1 MSSQAKAY
9 IFAAATILFWSTVA
23 TAFKLALVDQRP
35 LQVLLVAT
43 LTATLI
49 FLTSLAMQG
58 KLKIIKQQTLKQ
70 WSYSMLMGLIN
81 PFLYYLLLFRAY
93 SQLPAQVAQPLN
105 MIWPIVLVLIS
116 VPLLG
121 QKIGLKSI
129 IALFISFSG
138 VVLVSSQG
146 AGEAFDPSQVP
157 FMLLAV
163 STTIFWSFFWILN
176 VRDKRDESLKLFM
189 SFLFSLVY
197 LGAASI
203 ITGVFPEADIRKQLF
218 NIYIGFFEM
227 GLAFLFWLRA
237 LSLSSTT
244 DKVSN
249 LIFIIPFI
257 SLIFIHFLL
266 GEEIFMT
273 TVYGLLLV
281 ILGILIQRSGKTIG
295 KNARQTTKDNTGD

>member
-23 TAFKLALVDQRP
+23 TAFKLALEDQRP

-49 FLTSLAMQG
+49 FLVSLAIQG
-58 KLKIIKQQTLKQ
+58 KLKLIRQQTKRQ
-70 WSYSMLMGLIN
+70 WAYSMLMGLIN

-93 SQLPAQVAQPLN
+93 SNLPAQVAQPLN
-105 MIWPIVLVLIS
+105 MIWPIVLVMIS

-121 QKIGLKSI
+121 QPIGIRSI

-138 VVLVSSQG
+138 VILVSSQG
-146 AGEAFDPSQVP
+146 GGAEYDPSQLP
-157 FMLLAV
+157 YMLLAL
-163 STTIFWSFFWILN
+163 STTLFWSFFWILN
-176 VRDKRDESLKLFM
+176 VKDKREESLKLFM
-189 SFLFSLVY
+189 SFLFSLFY
-197 LGAASI
+197 LWIASL
-203 ITGVFPEADIRKQLF
+203 ITGVYPEAIIGKQIL

-227 GLAFLFWLRA
+227 GLAFLFWLKA

-266 GEEIFMT
+266 GEKIHMT

-281 ILGILIQRSGKTIG
+281 ISGILVQRTGKTNRENG
-295 KNARQTTKDNTGD
+295 RKTTKNYHGD